1 MKSLPTMRLA
11 PRAFSAPVLAP
22 TVPKKRPQFGAGG
35 NLRQRPDNRAAK
47 DLRSYPSPHAP
58 AGMDRCLG
66 AQRNTPAEIVNQLN
80 KEISAGLR
88 DPKNQGTA
96 HRSRG
101 HGTFAFAYRLRKA
114 DSRRN

>member
-1 MKSLPTMRLA
+1 MRLA
-11 PRAFSAPVLAP
+11 SRAESAPVLAP

-35 NLRQRPDNRAAK
+35 NLRLRPSPDNCAAK

-66 AQRNTPAEIVNQLN
+66 APTNTPAEIVNQLN
-80 KEISAGLR
+80 KEISAGLG

-96 HRSRG
+96 R
-101 HGTFAFAYRLRKA
+101 
-114 DSRRN
+114 